1 MKWRNLKLSRKL
13 PLLFLV
19 NTVIL
24 TVSVILVDHY
34 VFRSGRSGLLFLLL
48 IGLAVSL
55 YTLSLYKIL
64 DYYLLYPLGSVR
76 RHFDKINRL
85 HDLSTKIAVH
95 SKDEMGNVRQSIKDF
110 LATLCFMVAE
120 IKTSSESVAEAAASL
135 STRAG
140 SFSLTFDDQADHSMA
155 AADKVREITATLG
168 ANQQLLQE
176 TAQRVEKMKE
186 ATAEGS
192 VIIGDTQKAV
202 DTIARK
208 SENLSKVIEGLGDSA
223 AGIGEILAV
232 INDIAEQ
239 TNLLALNAAIEAA
252 RAGDAGRGFAVV
264 ADEVRKLSERTAKS
278 TGEINRIVADIQKAV
293 AGAAGGMAET
303 LQEVEKG
310 RSYAGRS
317 QEMMG
322 TLQETAR
329 LVEQTTFTIRDA
341 GVSQAAIMQE
351 VNANVQSIAQA
362 AGSAKNTLSDIHHT
376 LEELSSQAVNLRS
389 QVERFKTA

>member
-1 MKWRNLKLSRKL
+1 MKWRDLKLSRKL

-34 VFRSGRSGLLFLLL
+34 VFGSGRSGLLFLLL

-64 DYYLLYPLGSVR
+64 DHYLLYPLGSVR

-95 SKDEMGNVRQSIKDF
+95 SQDEMGNVRQSIKDF

-155 AADKVREITATLG
+155 AADKVREITANIG

-208 SENLSKVIEGLGDSA
+208 SENLSQVIEGLGDSA

-278 TGEINRIVADIQKAV
+278 TGEINRIVAEIQKAV

-310 RSYAGRS
+310 RSFAGRS

-351 VNANVQSIAQA
+351 VNTNVQSIALA
-362 AGSAKNTLSDIHHT
+362 AGSAKNTLADIHHT